1 MFTTLLVLGIVVTV
15 YHGYKAYVRY
25 VNSSPMFWIS
35 ANFLKPSGLLD
46 AIRGSVG
53 AEKSGEVP
61 DGPPRLIC
69 PPPIASRGT

>member
-1 MFTTLLVLGIVVTV
+1 
-15 YHGYKAYVRY
+15 
-25 VNSSPMFWIS
+25 MFWII
-35 ANFLKPSGLLD
+35 ANFLKPSGLLG

-69 PPPIASRGT
+69 PQPIASRGT

>member
-1 MFTTLLVLGIVVTV
+1 
-15 YHGYKAYVRY
+15 
-25 VNSSPMFWIS
+25 MFWIS
-35 ANFLKPSGLLD
+35 ANFLKPSGLLG

-69 PPPIASRGT
+69 PPAYSVTRNLIRVALF